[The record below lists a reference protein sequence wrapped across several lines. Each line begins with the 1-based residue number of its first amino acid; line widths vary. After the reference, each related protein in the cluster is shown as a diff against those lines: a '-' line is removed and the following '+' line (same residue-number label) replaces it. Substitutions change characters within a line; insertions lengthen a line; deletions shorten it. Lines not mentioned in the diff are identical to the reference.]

1 MPCSI
6 KLLPLRPPRF
16 IMAHLIWTSPADT
29 NGFLNRLKYYRE
41 LDNDISET
49 TQSAIDEAA
58 LRIPCDSDDPE
69 FAPRLKT
76 LVILLLRRYR
86 KTAVRDDLQQAILR
100 AEDMMVATPPCH
112 PERKARIEDWV
123 DMILVKVC
131 REGVREVD
139 LEYVVEMAQQVGVT
153 VKIKGDPNEYGFAT
167 HASKSP
173 STLAS
178 LAVPIRDR
186 LLI

>member
-1 MPCSI
+1 
-6 KLLPLRPPRF
+6 
-16 IMAHLIWTSPADT
+16 MAHLTFTSPADT

-41 LDNDISET
+41 LDNEISET

-58 LRIPCDSDDPE
+58 LRIPFNSGDPE

-86 KTAVRDDLQQAILR
+86 RTAARDDLQQAILR
-100 AEDMMVATPPCH
+100 AEEMMVATPPCH
-112 PERKARIEDWV
+112 PDRRARVEDWV

-131 REGVREVD
+131 REGFQEVD
-139 LEYVVEMAQQVGVT
+139 LDYVVEMAFQVGVK

-173 STLAS
+173 STLAC
-178 LAVPIRDR
+178 LAVPIRD
-186 LLI
+186 

>member
-1 MPCSI
+1 
-6 KLLPLRPPRF
+6 
-16 IMAHLIWTSPADT
+16 MAHLTFTSPADT

-58 LRIPCDSDDPE
+58 LRIPFNSGDPE

-86 KTAVRDDLQQAILR
+86 RTAARDDLQQAILR
-100 AEDMMVATPPCH
+100 AEEMMAATPLSH

-131 REGVREVD
+131 REGFREVD
-139 LEYVVEMAQQVGVT
+139 LDYVVEMAQQVGVT
-153 VKIKGDPNEYGFAT
+153 FKIKGDPNEYGFAT
-167 HASKSP
+167 HVSKSP
-173 STLAS
+173 PTLAS
-178 LAVPIRDR
+178 LVVPIRDR